1 MPARSRP
8 SSGSSR
14 STQSSPAKT
23 RPVDSPEHSGPTLLQ
38 QRLAWLGFFLV
49 LLVSIAW
56 PLTHAYLID
65 TVTVRL
71 CNNMDAKIPEDK
83 RLPVFLSEIA
93 FDGYVWNRHAEMLG
107 KNGSWRVRQTDLD
120 NVPSGREVHWNS
132 AFAWYLRGLGE
143 LRQLWVEE
151 PLRHS
156 IFRMSIWANP
166 ILLVLAILI
175 FSTLSARRFGPL
187 CGAILALGMVTVP
200 TFYEGF
206 MPAYPDHHGLIA
218 FCLLGLLFGIAW
230 AGAGWVKIE
239 TTTNPGALESL
250 APTSL
255 RQARHGMIFSA
266 LCGAASLW
274 ISALSTAL
282 VLGAIGTSILL
293 TVIIWGRRRSHHRTL
308 TTAFH
313 SSLWQTWALWGS
325 LGSLGF
331 YLLEYFPQHL
341 GMRLEVNHPLYALA
355 WWGGGWIIAKLT
367 AWWVQGNTT
376 PWPTWTAFPWRQLI
390 LPFLATLP
398 LPLLIIF
405 GGPEVYLP
413 KDPFMGRLWK
423 NIAELLPLLVRI
435 QHGGLTWQVAFG
447 WFPLVLLT
455 ALALQFSKQLGTA
468 SKATLLFLS
477 FPIVFMTALQF
488 YQVRWG
494 MLAGPLYLALA
505 ALVLPQ
511 LWHLVPH
518 RPLSRLAAVLA
529 FLAFGFLFVQPSFN
543 NSFSLPWSQYR
554 AEISKIPITPGQ
566 GLALLHRQMALA
578 IAEDAG
584 DQPVVLLSSPNSSCL
599 LSTLGGFRTV
609 GTLYW
614 ENVEGLK
621 AAAAAL
627 NAQSD
632 PEALE
637 HLQKLGIT
645 HVSFLTWEN
654 FIEPFFHIL
663 HPRPGPT
670 RSFGN
675 SFGKRALFD
684 RVIPQ
689 WSRPLIFPPNDLTR
703 GLNQQV
709 LLLRV
714 APEQS
719 PLDARVNLSRFVRL
733 VEGNPEAAN
742 SLLQEVL
749 QADPN
754 HPGALLEKQI
764 FHTNP

>member
-1 MPARSRP
+1 
-8 SSGSSR
+8 
-14 STQSSPAKT
+14 
-23 RPVDSPEHSGPTLLQ
+23 LQ

>member
-1 MPARSRP
+1 
-8 SSGSSR
+8 
-14 STQSSPAKT
+14 
-23 RPVDSPEHSGPTLLQ
+23 
-38 QRLAWLGFFLV
+38 
-49 LLVSIAW
+49 
-56 PLTHAYLID
+56 
-65 TVTVRL
+65 
-71 CNNMDAKIPEDK
+71 MDAKIPEDK

-447 WFPLVLLT
+447 WFPLVLLA